1 MQNDM
6 KHFFVVFASLMLFAA
21 CTVPASMETLNMKA
35 AYGNTVVRIQRPEMR
50 KGAKL
55 PVVIICHGLTGHK
68 DEGHL
73 TTLADSLQSYGIAS
87 VRFDFNGHGEYDTP
101 FSQHTL
107 AKEMDDLQVIFDYVS
122 GLDWVDTGKIALSGH
137 SQGGAV
143 AGMKA
148 GELGADK
155 VKCLALLSPAACIH
169 TYALNNTF
177 LGFPL
182 PEFEEMPDSIPFA
195 GGRFLNKEYFRV
207 AREMDIH
214 ALTAPYSGPVCLLQ
228 GDADVPSL
236 FDDAL
241 KYKEYLPQMEIFIRE
256 GYDHCYT
263 SNRGEALIPAI
274 HFLVDNLK

>member
-1 MQNDM
+1 M
-6 KHFFVVFASLMLFAA
+6 
-21 CTVPASMETLNMKA
+21 
-35 AYGNTVVRIQRPEMR
+35 
-50 KGAKL
+50 
-55 PVVIICHGLTGHK
+55 IICHGLTGHK
-68 DEGHL
+68 DELHL
-73 TTLADSLQSYGIAS
+73 TTLADSLQSYGVAS

-122 GLDWVDTGKIALSGH
+122 SLPWVDTGRIGLTGH

-169 TYALNNTF
+169 TYALQNTF
-177 LGFPL
+177 LGFDL
-182 PEFEEMPDSIPFA
+182 PKFEEMPDSISFVK
-195 GGRFLNKEYFRV
+195 GLSLNKEYFRV

-228 GDADVPSL
+228 GDADMPTL
-236 FDDAL
+236 YTDAL
-241 KYKEYLPQMEIFIRE
+241 RYKDYLPQMEMFIRE

-263 SNRGEALIPAI
+263 SNVSEALVPAI